1 MTADKREK
9 IINTFRDSN
18 DAMILLLSLRATA
31 TGLNL
36 TMANNV
42 FIVDPWWNVMSYIF
56 LLACYRGLSH
66 WQSRSYWTKK
76 PSESFQIYLQRHN
89 RIANQC
95 FTSKK
100 ENPIHKGVEC
110 RPKEGERLRR
120 LKIFV
125 IELNKKIL
133 FSKLLCKT
141 MMSLISFSIKT
152 RRLVLKSLSNHKK

>member
-1 MTADKREK
+1 M
-9 IINTFRDSN
+9 
-18 DAMILLLSLRATA
+18 
-31 TGLNL
+31 
-36 TMANNV
+36 
-42 FIVDPWWNVMSYIF
+42 
-56 LLACYRGLSH
+56 
-66 WQSRSYWTKK
+66 
-76 PSESFQIYLQRHN
+76 QRHN

-100 ENPIHKGVEC
+100 ENPIHEGVEC

-152 RRLVLKSLSNHKK
+152 RRPVLKSLSNHKKWKNPHQNNRALKQMIPKHKLYRKQYQWYQWKPSFSILSNSIRRKLKSETW